1 MIIGLCQED
10 KTNTKTYASI
20 LNKVASIMEDLMVR
34 ATSGQGG
41 RPAGNYI
48 QFGTVNVGTISGT
61 GNEVA
66 KMLTCRKVYLCF
78 LQETR

>member
-66 KMLTCRKVYLCF
+66 KILTCRKVYLCF
-78 LQETR
+78 FQETR

>member
-1 MIIGLCQED
+1 
-10 KTNTKTYASI
+10 
-20 LNKVASIMEDLMVR
+20 MEDLMVR

-78 LQETR
+78 LKETR